1 MSTSAQAGED
11 NRNSTILCSPRLRS
25 PLFMMPKV
33 ITIAQQKGGAGKTTV
48 AAHLSVALAQ
58 LGLRVGV
65 VDIDP
70 QGTLSQWYNAREERL
85 GVGNTGLTFRTVS
98 GWRAGS
104 EILRLKEAHDII
116 LVDSPP
122 HTETEAR
129 TAIRS
134 ADLVVVPV
142 QPSPADVWAT
152 AATVEIARHEKVP
165 VQLVLNRVPPNSRMA
180 ALVAEALPEL
190 AQAQLGNRVIF
201 SACFLDGLTAQ
212 EMQPSSPAAA
222 EAHAL
227 ADELLTR
234 MGITAPSTGSKKK
247 KRA

>member
-1 MSTSAQAGED
+1 MS
-11 NRNSTILCSPRLRS
+11 
-25 PLFMMPKV
+25 KV

-48 AAHLSVALAQ
+48 AAHLAVALVER
-58 LGLRVGV
+58 GFRVAA

-70 QGTLSQWYNAREERL
+70 QGTLTQWYHVREEHL
-85 GVGNTGLTFRTVS
+85 GVGHTGLTFRTIS
-98 GWRAGS
+98 GWRVGS
-104 EILRLKEAHDII
+104 ELLRLREAHDII
-116 LVDSPP
+116 IVDSPP

-129 TAIRS
+129 SAVRG

-152 AATVEIARHEKVP
+152 QATVELARAEKVP

-180 ALVAEALPEL
+180 AMVVEALPEL
-190 AQAQLGNRVIF
+190 ARAQLGNRVIF

-212 EMQPSSPAAA
+212 EVQASSPAAA
-222 EAHAL
+222 EAGAL
-227 ADELLTR
+227 AEELLQR
-234 MGITAPSTGSKKK
+234 LGLSKKTK

>member
-1 MSTSAQAGED
+1 MS
-11 NRNSTILCSPRLRS
+11 
-25 PLFMMPKV
+25 KV

-48 AAHLSVALAQ
+48 AAHLAVALAAR
-58 LGLRVGV
+58 GLRVAA

-70 QGTLSQWYNAREERL
+70 QGTLTHWYNVREETL
-85 GVGNTGLTFRTVS
+85 GVGHTNLTFRTIS
-98 GWRAGS
+98 GWRVGS
-104 EILRLKEAHDII
+104 ELLRLKEAHDVI

-122 HTETEAR
+122 HTESEAR
-129 TAIRS
+129 SAIRG

-152 AATVEIARHEKVP
+152 QATVELARAEKVP

-180 ALVAEALPEL
+180 AMVVEALPEL
-190 AQAQLGNRVIF
+190 ASAQFGNRVIF

-212 EMQPSSPAAA
+212 EVQPNSPAAA
-222 EAHAL
+222 EANAL
-227 ADELLTR
+227 AEELLHR
-234 MGITAPSTGSKKK
+234 MGLNKLPRK